1 MRERTI
7 KKQFWIN
14 QNEDNLLKAKSQKCG
29 LNESEFLRSC
39 IKGYKIKEQ
48 PTKEI
53 REFIKQISSIANNV
67 NQIARAVNAT
77 KYIADEDLEYIKNTL
92 PKFIIDF
99 QKKVYSRGDDFG
111 GNNEN

>member
-7 KKQFWIN
+7 KKQIWLN
-14 QNEDNLLKAKSQKCG
+14 QEEENLLKEKSKMVG

-53 REFIKQISSIANNV
+53 REFIKQISGIANNI
-67 NQIARAVNAT
+67 NQIAIRVNIRGYAQN
-77 KYIADEDLEYIKNTL
+77 DELEYLKNTIN
-92 PKFIIDF
+92 KFILDF
-99 QKKVYSRGDDFG
+99 QKKVYSRGDDF
-111 GNNEN
+111 

>member
-1 MRERTI
+1 MRERSI

-14 QNEDNLLKAKSQKCG
+14 QNEENLLKAKSKKSG

-53 REFIKQISSIANNV
+53 REFIKQISGIANNV
-67 NQIARAVNAT
+67 NQIAIKTNIRGYVGDEEL
-77 KYIADEDLEYIKNTL
+77 KYLKQTIKE
-92 PKFIIDF
+92 FILDF
-99 QKKVYSRGDDFG
+99 QKKVYSRGDDF
-111 GNNEN
+111 